1 MLTTE
6 IPKLSFRISNLQK
19 YIRSLEGT
27 LVFVL
32 PLPPSVEYFV
42 QLWGPQHEDMDL
54 LEQFQMKTMT
64 VIRGLE
70 HLSYEERL
78 GELGLVQ
85 PEEKTSG
92 RF

>member
-19 YIRSLEGT
+19 YTRSLEGT

-42 QLWGPQHEDMDL
+42 QL
-54 LEQFQMKTMT
+54 
-64 VIRGLE
+64 
-70 HLSYEERL
+70 
-78 GELGLVQ
+78 
-85 PEEKTSG
+85 
-92 RF
+92 